1 MIDLTVSRRYARALM
16 MLGHEDGKFKEYGE
30 ELTTF
35 TQLLE
40 REPELKDALL
50 NPVHSMEERK
60 ALLLRIADLLK
71 LSPLV
76 SNFLKL
82 LFDKLRLAELPGI
95 TQVYQ
100 HLSDE
105 LENLKRAQVKSA
117 VPLDEDMQKRIGQA
131 LEELTKSKVVMEFEE
146 DPAIIGGVIA
156 RVGDLVLDGTVRSQL
171 HSLRESLIKG
181 EVV

>member
-82 LFDKLRLAELPGI
+82 LFDKLRLAALPGI

>member
-16 MLGHEDGKFKEYGE
+16 MLGQEDGKFKEYGE

-60 ALLLRIADLLK
+60 KLLLRIAELLK

-82 LFDKLRLAELPGI
+82 LFDKLRLAALPGI

-117 VPLDEDMQKRIGQA
+117 VPLDEAMQTRIGQA

>member
-82 LFDKLRLAELPGI
+82 LFDKLRLAALPGI

-156 RVGDLVLDGTVRSQL
+156 RVGDLAWTAPSAPSYTL
-171 HSLRESLIKG
+171 
-181 EVV
+181 

>member
-1 MIDLTVSRRYARALM
+1 MFIAALFSVLFIDLLQHNSINSR
-16 MLGHEDGKFKEYGE
+16 K
-30 ELTTF
+30 
-35 TQLLE
+35 LLRE
-40 REPELKDALL
+40 RRKILL
-50 NPVHSMEERK
+50 QRK
-60 ALLLRIADLLK
+60 KLLLRIAELLK

-82 LFDKLRLAELPGI
+82 LFDKLRLAALPGI
-95 TQVYQ
+95 AQVYQ

-117 VPLDEDMQKRIGQA
+117 VPLDEDTQKRLGQA

-171 HSLRESLIKG
+171 YSLRESLIKG
-181 EVV
+181 EVL